1 MPIHSSIDPSQFGQR
16 FWRLAGVNILS
27 NLMVPLA
34 GLVDVAFLGH
44 LDDIRHLAGVALA
57 TVLFNYI
64 YWTFGFLRMATT
76 GMTAQAVGRNDADG
90 VMLVGLRNGMLA
102 IAIGLAIVLLQI
114 PIRAIG
120 FTLLSATAEV
130 KAAGLDYYHSLI
142 WGAPAT
148 LLNFVL
154 IGWLLGREQSSRVL
168 ILSIVGNGIDVTLN
182 YLMIVRWGW
191 GSVGAGASTAL
202 SQYAMLIVGLAL
214 IFPLK
219 LPQHWWQRV
228 FDRSALKA
236 AFRLNGDILIRT
248 FTLISTFAL
257 FTNLSS
263 SLGTLTLATNSLMLQ
278 VVTLAAYFIDGIAF
292 ATESFAGQFHG
303 QQDRSQL
310 VRLLRLAGGSSLL
323 LGLLF
328 GGLFALEPIALFRL
342 LTNHSDILAQ
352 VPRFA
357 AWLIPV
363 LGCGSIAYMLDGYF
377 LGLTAGAVLRR
388 SSLIASLIGF
398 APIALL
404 AWRFHSSHLL
414 WLALSGFMAGR
425 SITLAMRIPATLRE

>member
-1 MPIHSSIDPSQFGQR
+1 
-16 FWRLAGVNILS
+16 
-27 NLMVPLA
+27 MVPLA
-34 GLVDVAFLGH
+34 GLADVAFLGH
-44 LDDIRHLAGVALA
+44 LEDIRHLAGVALA
-57 TVLFNYI
+57 TVLFNYL

-76 GMTAQAVGRNDADG
+76 GMTAQAVGRQDADG
-90 VMLVGLRNGMLA
+90 IMLVGLRNGLLA
-102 IAIGLAIVLLQI
+102 IAIGLAIVLLQT
-114 PIRAIG
+114 PIQAIG
-120 FTLLSATAEV
+120 FALLSATPEV
-130 KAAGLDYYHSLI
+130 EAAGLDYYRALI

-154 IGWLLGREQSSRVL
+154 IGWLLGREQGSRVL
-168 ILSIVGNGIDVTLN
+168 ILSIVGNGVDVTLN

-214 IFPLK
+214 IFPVT
-219 LPQHWWQRV
+219 LPQRWQNQLL
-228 FDRSALKA
+228 DRTALQA

-248 FTLISTFAL
+248 FALISTFAL

-263 SLGTLTLATNSLMLQ
+263 SLGTLILATNSLLLQ

-310 VRLLRLAGGSSLL
+310 TRLLQVAGISSLL
-323 LGLLF
+323 LGLTF
-328 GGLFALEPIALFRL
+328 GILFAIQPIALFRL
-342 LTNHSDILAQ
+342 LTNHDDILAE

-363 LGCGSIAYMLDGYF
+363 LGFGGIAYMLDGYF
-377 LGLTAGAVLRR
+377 LGLTAGATLRR

-404 AWRFHSSHLL
+404 AWNFHSPHLL

-425 SITLAMRIPATLRE
+425 AMSLALRVPATLRE